1 MNSAWQ
7 ERFLYS
13 MPAPHEETAEP
24 PVGQWTIDHA
34 RHEAGRALGE
44 RSPLTEE
51 VLDIR
56 IISKEHVNTSQLC

>member
-1 MNSAWQ
+1 MNSAGQ

-34 RHEAGRALGE
+34 RHEAARALGE
-44 RSPLTEE
+44 SLLSEE
-51 VLDIR
+51 ILDLR
-56 IISKEHVNTSQLC
+56 IFIIFISKEHV